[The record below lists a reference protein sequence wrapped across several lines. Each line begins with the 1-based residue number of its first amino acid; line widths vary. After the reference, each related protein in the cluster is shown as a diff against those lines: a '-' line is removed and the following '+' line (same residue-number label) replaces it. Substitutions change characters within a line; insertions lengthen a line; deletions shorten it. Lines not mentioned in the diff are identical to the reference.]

1 MFMFE
6 LFATD
11 VPNTCFYLLPRSA
24 LGFRA
29 NKPRK
34 LGVGCNS
41 QHHPYFCLLF
51 CGRGGNS
58 GTWRK
63 SCVFIIGGPSGYCLG
78 RRSIAIGARFMFEI
92 NIFRGSRD
100 VYIREKGAKAS
111 FGTRYWN
118 SITVS
123 LVLSRSLHLKHG
135 EVKPSS
141 QRRTN
146 PKVES
151 EPIP

>member
-1 MFMFE
+1 
-6 LFATD
+6 
-11 VPNTCFYLLPRSA
+11 
-24 LGFRA
+24 
-29 NKPRK
+29 
-34 LGVGCNS
+34 
-41 QHHPYFCLLF
+41 
-51 CGRGGNS
+51 
-58 GTWRK
+58 
-63 SCVFIIGGPSGYCLG
+63 
-78 RRSIAIGARFMFEI
+78 MFEI